1 MYRTRLSKA
10 TWEVKQGGTTS
21 PHDSSLTARD
31 FFIKVWHLLTRFPM
45 LLDVR
50 KTPYDAEDFVA
61 AVAGVDMPYA
71 TLDSKVQKVN
81 GVPRPLDAQTLED
94 LASFELTYKHE
105 LAVLV
110 SSLKTAKV
118 RKLILE
124 GGHIYGDEEP
134 GEKHFSDM
142 KLTGLLRAHL
152 LQQGF
157 DVESL
162 LMVDDFHPAEN
173 TLDVDAYKAA
183 ALAVGWPIDHLAFE
197 SEMAPL
203 AEAMIETLRKLGKV
217 AAQGDGLVLNDGR
230 MSAHLLT
237 PEKGELS
244 CAILDS
250 ALSVIKYRI
259 LKGQGVVNVLD
270 RGLKGQQRNTRQ
282 IVRAVLGEKRLPF
295 FNFFI
300 HPDSANVSS
309 GAPHFFR

>member
-1 MYRTRLSKA
+1 
-10 TWEVKQGGTTS
+10 
-21 PHDSSLTARD
+21 
-31 FFIKVWHLLTRFPM
+31 M
-45 LLDVR
+45 LLNVR
-50 KTPYDAEDFVA
+50 KTPYDAGDFVS
-61 AVAGVDMPYA
+61 AVAEVDMPA
-71 TLDSKVQKVN
+71 VSDSKVQKVN
-81 GVPRPLDAQTLED
+81 GALHPLDEGILIE
-94 LASFELTYKHE
+94 LLSFELAYKHE

-118 RKLILE
+118 RKIILE

-134 GEKHFSDM
+134 GEKHFNDM

-157 DVESL
+157 GVESL

-173 TLDVDAYKAA
+173 TLDVEAYKAA
-183 ALAVGWPIDHLAFE
+183 ALQVGWPIDHLAFE

-203 AEAMIETLRKLGKV
+203 AEAMIETLKQLGKV
-217 AAQGDGLVLNDGR
+217 AAQGNGLVLNDGR
-230 MSAHLLT
+230 MGAHLLT
-237 PEKGELS
+237 PENGELS
-244 CAILDS
+244 CAVLDS
-250 ALSVIKYRI
+250 ALSLVKYRI
-259 LKGQGVVNVLD
+259 LKGQAVVNVLD

-300 HPDSANVSS
+300 HPDSANISS